1 MARQHK
7 TSQRLISIVQA
18 TLVVLGL
25 VILLE
30 KLDGPV
36 AHLITGLLRVAAGS
50 ALELL
55 LSLAPAAGQTLQGYA
70 VDHMHFSPCP
80 LETLVSLWPLLHVIA
95 AAA

>member
-1 MARQHK
+1 MARHHK
-7 TSQRLISIVQA
+7 TQRLIA
-18 TLVVLGL
+18 TIEPALLALGL

-30 KLDGPV
+30 KLNGPV
-36 AHLITGLLRVAAGS
+36 AQLMTDLLRVAAKS

-55 LSLAPAAGQTLQGYA
+55 LSLAPAAGQTLQAYT
-70 VDHMHFSPCP
+70 VDHLQFSPCP